1 MEGFGNMMKKNVIIR
16 GPLLSISGYGTHSRQ
31 IFNWLESLDAN
42 ISAHIT
48 PWGATPWYINSEK
61 LNGLIGRIMVSSNLD
76 SQLKADASFQIQ
88 LPNEW
93 DPDLAKYNV
102 GITAAVE
109 TDKCNPDWVAA
120 CNKMD
125 KVVVPSLHTKK
136 VLEAS
141 GDIKV
146 EIIVIPESFYECMED
161 SSNEIKLDLDL
172 KTDFNFLIFGQLTG
186 SNPFS
191 DRKNTFFALKWLFEE
206 FAEDEDVGIVIKT
219 NSGQNTTKD
228 RKATFAMINQ
238 LVHEVRQGPY
248 PKVYILHGA
257 LEPEEIQSV
266 YQNEKIKG
274 LVSATRG
281 EGYGLPLLE
290 AAACGLP
297 VLATNWSGHLDFL
310 KNGKFISFDYKL
322 EPIHESRVDNSIFIP
337 GTRWAEVDEKDY
349 KRKVRKF
356 YKASQKPN
364 EWAEKLQGTI
374 REKYSQKAISEI
386 YSKLL
391 GTWK

>member
-1 MEGFGNMMKKNVIIR
+1 MK
-16 GPLLSISGYGTHSRQ
+16 
-31 IFNWLESLDAN
+31 
-42 ISAHIT
+42 SA
-48 PWGATPWYINSEK
+48 
-61 LNGLIGRIMVSSNLD
+61 
-76 SQLKADASFQIQ
+76 
-88 LPNEW
+88 
-93 DPDLAKYNV
+93 
-102 GITAAVE
+102 
-109 TDKCNPDWVAA
+109 
-120 CNKMD
+120 
-125 KVVVPSLHTKK
+125 
-136 VLEAS
+136 
-141 GDIKV
+141 
-146 EIIVIPESFYECMED
+146 
-161 SSNEIKLDLDL
+161 
-172 KTDFNFLIFGQLTG
+172 
-186 SNPFS
+186 
-191 DRKNTFFALKWLFEE
+191 
-206 FAEDEDVGIVIKT
+206 
-219 NSGQNTTKD
+219 
-228 RKATFAMINQ
+228 
-238 LVHEVRQGPY
+238 
-248 PKVYILHGA
+248 
-257 LEPEEIQSV
+257 V